1 MLGMELTLRSQTVVR
16 VYQELWGALIAYNLI
31 RLEMA
36 KAALDARCAPTDL
49 SFLHPRA
56 PHHPV

>member
-1 MLGMELTLRSQTVVR
+1 MELTLRSQTVVR